1 MEQEDIIRLF
11 CGEKP
16 KNILVKNTSHGDE
29 DYRENWIVEFE
40 NHKLVIKLAA
50 NDFTD
55 EEHLIMWEKI
65 SKEYQA
71 LGYYCPN
78 YVRALDGTFPH
89 VRYEGHDCIAYAEEY
104 SRYPSAEEF
113 IEKHPENKLIDENGY
128 YTYFRDM
135 VLMDAK
141 VASRYSDYTNL
152 PSGMCMFELFVP
164 SDKVDETKKDALKW
178 KGEAD
183 KLPEKFQNQ
192 VKRIWNNWLDARNE
206 LEKIYDKLPRSVF
219 QADNNVSNILVNEN
233 GDLCGVYDFNLGGKD
248 VFINL
253 LVRLIPYNGAVDDQI
268 FSEDYYS
275 KSIINALKIAREVYS
290 FSDLEKKA
298 MPLLYKCV
306 KPLWWKS
313 SRELEEAKGDEE
325 KIQESLDFSL
335 WEQTREIGFE
345 KYM

>member
-1 MEQEDIIRLF
+1 MEQEEIIRLF
-11 CGEKP
+11 CEEKP

-40 NHKLVIKLAA
+40 DHKLVIKLAD
-50 NDFTD
+50 NEFTD
-55 EEHLIMWEKI
+55 EDHLNMWEMIVKD
-65 SKEYQA
+65 YQTH
-71 LGYYCPN
+71 GCYCPN
-78 YVRALDGTFPH
+78 YIKALDGTFPH
-89 VRYEGHDCIAYAEEY
+89 VSYDGHDCIVYAEEY
-104 SRYPSAEEF
+104 SRYLSAEEY
-113 IEKHPENKLIDENGY
+113 IEKHPETKLVDENGY

-141 VASRYSDYTNL
+141 VASHYSDYTSL

-164 SDKVDETKKDALKW
+164 SDKVDETKNNALKW
-178 KGEAD
+178 KAEAD
-183 KLPEKFQNQ
+183 KLPDKFQDQ
-192 VKRIWNNWLDARNE
+192 VKRIWNNWLNARNE
-206 LEKIYDKLPRSVF
+206 LEKIYDKLPKSVF
-219 QADNNVSNILVNEN
+219 QADNNVSNILVDEN
-233 GDLCGVYDFNLGGKD
+233 GNLCGVYDFNLGGKD

-253 LVRLIPYNGAVDDQI
+253 LVRLIPYNGAEDDQV
-268 FSEDYYS
+268 FSEDFYS

-313 SRELEEAKGDEE
+313 SRELEEANGDEE
-325 KIQESLDFSL
+325 KIQEFLDFAL

-345 KYM
+345 KHM